1 MRRNVIDV
9 VYHDRMREKE
19 GVLLLRYEKG
29 SEALEF
35 PFPI

>member
-9 VYHDRMREKE
+9 GCHDRMCEKE
-19 GVLLLRYEKG
+19 EVWLLRYEKG